1 MSNLYLDIF
10 KAFLGPGSF
19 TFGGGPAAIP
29 LIQKEVVET
38 YGWMSIQDFADSLA
52 LGNSLPGPI
61 APKMASLIGYRM
73 GGIWGAIVGVLA
85 TVAPTAVA
93 IILLY
98 GVYSKFKDAS
108 WMKGMMSGVRPVV
121 MIMLAQAAWVM
132 IPTSLTGVKTVI
144 IAILAIIGLG
154 VMKIH
159 PLIMIL
165 FGLAYGG
172 ILLRP

>member
-1 MSNLYLDIF
+1 MSNMYFNIF
-10 KAFLGPGSF
+10 KAFLGPGSL
-19 TFGGGPAAIP
+19 TFGGGPASIP

-38 YGWMSIQDFADSLA
+38 YQWMSIQEFADSLA
-52 LGNSLPGPI
+52 LGNALPGPI

-73 GGIWGAIVGVLA
+73 GGIWGAIVGILA
-85 TVAPTAVA
+85 TVAPTAIA

-98 GVYSKFKDAS
+98 GIYSKFKDAM

-132 IPTSLTGVKTVI
+132 IPTSLTGIKTAVVCI
-144 IAILAIIGLG
+144 IAIIGLG
-154 VMKIH
+154 VLKIH

-172 ILLRP
+172 ILLKP